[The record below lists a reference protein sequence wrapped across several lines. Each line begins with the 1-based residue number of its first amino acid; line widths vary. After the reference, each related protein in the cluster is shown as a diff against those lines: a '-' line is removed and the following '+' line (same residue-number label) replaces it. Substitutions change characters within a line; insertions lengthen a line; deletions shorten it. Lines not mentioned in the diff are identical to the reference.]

1 MDERRKICVV
11 TGTRAE
17 YGQLSRIL
25 KLIGQHPQLE
35 LQLVACGMHLAPEYG
50 LTYRAIEADGFAID
64 RKIEMQLA
72 SDTPVG
78 TTKST
83 GLGLIGF
90 ADAFAELAPDIVL
103 VLGDRFEILAA
114 ATAAMLAN
122 IPLAHISGGEITEGV
137 IDDSIRHA
145 ITKMANIHFPATEVY
160 RRRVIQ
166 LGEPPETVYCV
177 GDPAVDAMLSMPL
190 LTRAQLEKDLK
201 IRFNK
206 HLLLITYHPVT
217 REGTLAERQFVELLR
232 AVDEQ
237 PDSTLIF
244 TRPNCD
250 SYGRAIID
258 RMEEYAAGHP
268 DKAAVFASL
277 GQQRYLSVL
286 KLADAVVGNSSSG
299 IVEAPTF
306 KTATINVGDRQKGR
320 LRSISV
326 IDCEPKAAAMKAA
339 FAQLYSPD
347 FQKQLKTAVNPY
359 GDGGASERIVEI
371 LAGYDLNRC
380 HRKVFYDLP

>member
-145 ITKMANIHFPATEVY
+145 ITKMANIHFPGTEVY

-320 LRSISV
+320 LRSVSV

-347 FQKQLKTAVNPY
+347 FQKQLKAAVNPY